1 MVLKVKTFKAM
12 IVDKVIQTIKKY
24 HMLSPGE
31 HIIAGVSGGADSVA
45 LLSILCS
52 LRDQWRLTISVAH
65 LNHLLREEAAQ
76 QEALFVAD
84 LAERLGLPCIA
95 EEHDVRAYRQREG
108 LSLQEAARTVRY
120 KFFLDLR
127 QRIGARKVALGH
139 TASDQAETL
148 LMWLIRGTS
157 AAGLA
162 GIPPVRDDIFVRP
175 LINITRAEIESYLN
189 EQHITYIPDSS
200 ASEQHYLRNKI
211 RHQLIPLLQQ
221 EYNPNMVNTLN
232 RLGELLQQDNE
243 ILDAMVREGVADIV
257 PAGEGNELIFPVKGI
272 QKYPEALQGR
282 IIKAVIARIK
292 KSSQGIYFTHIE
304 AVRQLI
310 SSTGPSRKIQLPAGW
325 SVVREYDMLI
335 FTQEKF
341 QKSSFC
347 YTFDC
352 LPERI
357 SIQELR
363 KAIIFKLE
371 EMHYPGDNLFAP
383 EKNID
388 YLDYDRLKFPLTV
401 RNYQPGDRFYPLG
414 LGGSKKLKDFF
425 IDNKISPRE
434 RYSIPL
440 VLFQDKIA
448 WVGGLRIDDRFRITP
463 GTRNALKIQLISE
476 T

>member
-1 MVLKVKTFKAM
+1 M

-24 HMLSPGE
+24 HMLSPGD
-31 HIIAGVSGGADSVA
+31 HVIAGVSGGADSVA

-52 LRDQWRLTISVAH
+52 LRDQWRLTLTVAH
-65 LNHLLREEAAQ
+65 LNHLLRGAAAQ
-76 QEALFVAD
+76 QDALFVAE
-84 LAERLGLPCIA
+84 LAERLGLPCIT
-95 EEHDVRAYRQREG
+95 EEQDVRAYRQREG

-175 LINITRAEIESYLN
+175 LISITRAEIESYLN
-189 EQHITYIPDSS
+189 EQHISYIPDSS

-211 RHQLIPLLQQ
+211 RHQLMPLLQHD
-221 EYNPNMVNTLN
+221 YNPNMVHTLN
-232 RLGELLQQDNE
+232 RLGELLRQDNE
-243 ILDAMVREGVADIV
+243 MLDTMVREGVAGIV
-257 PAGEGNELIFPVKGI
+257 PPGQENEFVFPVKSI

-292 KSSQGIYFTHIE
+292 NSSQGIYFRHIE

-310 SSTGPSRKIQLPAGW
+310 SSMGPSKKIQLPAGW
-325 SVVREYDMLI
+325 SVVREYDTLI
-335 FTQEKF
+335 FTRKKF
-341 QKSSFC
+341 QKSSFY

-357 SIQELR
+357 SILELR
-363 KAIIFKLE
+363 KALVFKVE
-371 EMHYPGDNLFAP
+371 EMHYPGDNLLTP
-383 EKNID
+383 KKNID

-425 IDNKISPRE
+425 IDKKISPRE
-434 RYSIPL
+434 RYNIPI

-448 WVGGLRIDDRFRITP
+448 WVGGLRIDDGFRIKP
-463 GTRNALKIQLISE
+463 GTRKALKIQLIYE
-476 T
+476 A